1 MTIQREWVTPITVG
15 AFLLSAVTGVLMFFH
30 SDVGLNK
37 VAHEWLSWA
46 LLVGVILHVFANFS
60 SFKRHLVT
68 HRGQLLIGLFTLVLL
83 LSFIGP
89 PGKGEPPFM
98 PPIKALSAAPLTT
111 LAQVAQL
118 SPEQLRERLAK
129 VGLQPSSNQ
138 QSLSDLVGPDMHKQ
152 VHILNTLFSEK

>member
-46 LLVGVILHVFANFS
+46 LLVGVVLHVFANFN
-60 SFKRHLVT
+60 SFQRHLVT
-68 HRGQLLIGLFTLVLL
+68 HRGQLLIGLFALILL

-98 PPIKALSAAPLTT
+98 QPIKALSAAPLTT

-138 QSLSDLVGPDMHKQ
+138 QSLSDLIGPDMRKQ
-152 VHILNTLFSEK
+152 VHILNTLFTEK